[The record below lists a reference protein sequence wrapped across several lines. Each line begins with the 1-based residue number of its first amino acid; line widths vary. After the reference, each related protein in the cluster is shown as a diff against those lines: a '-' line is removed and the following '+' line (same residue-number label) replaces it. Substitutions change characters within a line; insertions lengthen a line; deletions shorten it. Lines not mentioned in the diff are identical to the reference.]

1 MIYDTYRLPDGIIS
15 CPSLSR
21 ITSGAVFNPA
31 PFSNGGVTVAN
42 HGAGWAT
49 KCVVSTFLHLK
60 PCQRVPISGVRKGSG
75 SAKGFGWFLLVLP
88 RWRRCNW
95 RAISWSRWAVGPLR
109 LRPHRPQG
117 LRPRQLVLDTDS
129 ALSSIFCCI
138 GRMPSSLSWPTCESC
153 IPAIMY
159 SSALLAKILAA

>member
-1 MIYDTYRLPDGIIS
+1 MIHIESQTGLFPVRHFL
-15 CPSLSR
+15 R

-31 PFSNGGVTVAN
+31 PFSNGGVTVAI

-60 PCQRVPISGVRKGSG
+60 FCQRVPIFGVRKGVG
-75 SAKGFGWFLLVLP
+75 SAKGFGWFLLVLQ

-109 LRPHRPQG
+109 LRPHHPQG

-153 IPAIMY
+153 IPAIIH
-159 SSALLAKILAA
+159 SPALLGKILAA